1 MIHNCYQ
8 TLPQKI
14 VFGTGVG
21 YLVTGIALFL
31 MVATGLAVGLMGTVI
46 LGYSVIFLLVF
57 LYSLGGAYGLQTTNK
72 YNYSLLL
79 LGIGSYAGL
88 GLASSQITV
97 IFIPI
102 SVASMVSL
110 LVYFYQP
117 QANFIAGP

>member
-14 VFGTGVG
+14 VFGMGVG

-31 MVATGLAVGLMGTVI
+31 MVATGLAVGLMGTAI
-46 LGYSVIFLLVF
+46 LGYSVIFLFVF
-57 LYSLGGAYGLQTTNK
+57 LYSLAGAYGLQTTNK
-72 YNYSLLL
+72 YNYGLLL
-79 LGIGSYAGL
+79 LGIGIYVGFR
-88 GLASSQITV
+88 LASGQITV

-110 LVYFYQP
+110 LIYS
-117 QANFIAGP
+117 IR